1 MKLSFMAAIL
11 LLSGVLTGFVSNQ
24 VVAQNVQWCAIDHNG
39 KVIKCH
45 TQKASCERYVKG
57 RFNWQCVPR

>member
-1 MKLSFMAAIL
+1 MLGACWLF
-11 LLSGVLTGFVSNQ
+11 VGFSANQ
-24 VVAQNVQWCAIDHNG
+24 VAAKNVQWCAIDHNG

-45 TQKASCERYVKG
+45 AQKSSCERYVKG